1 MPDDPLTWVLLV
13 LYLLGSAYCSASE
26 TAFMTANRFKIKAK
40 AEEGSVSAKLAS
52 WVLVRLENSI
62 VSIVLFNNLVNM
74 LFTALLTVMLVSL
87 HGADQGELSATLLG
101 VPIVF
106 ILGETFPKIIAKQFN
121 EQFVLVSAYL
131 LVPLIII
138 SYPIAL
144 IFRAIIWL
152 MKKVFRF
159 KEDNIFSADDFENVI
174 EAIEEQ
180 GIINEDASE
189 LIISTL
195 EFSETVV
202 KDVITP
208 KQNIKAYD
216 LSKFTTKSFNDYI
229 LKSPFSRIPLYEKT
243 IDNIVGV
250 IVVREYIKHYQK
262 KPNINPKT
270 IMSKPYFVNNKITLT
285 KMIEGFKRKNTH
297 IAFVV
302 DENRKLLGMVTM
314 EDVLEELVGQI
325 AEVTSNLKGEGEEFD
340 V

>member
-1 MPDDPLTWVLLV
+1 MPDEPLTWLLLI
-13 LYLLGSAYCSASE
+13 LYLLGSAYCSATE

-40 AEEGSVSAKLAS
+40 AEEGSISARLAS

-62 VSIVLFNNLVNM
+62 VSVVLFNNLVNM
-74 LFTALLTVMLVSL
+74 LFTALLTVTLL
-87 HGADQGELSATLLG
+87 NLNFADQAELYATLIG
-101 VPIVF
+101 VPVIF
-106 ILGETFPKIIAKQFN
+106 IFGETVPKILAKKYN
-121 EQFVLVSAYL
+121 EGFVQVSAFL

-138 SYPIAL
+138 SYPVAL

-152 MKKVFRF
+152 FKKVFKF
-159 KEDNIFSADDFENVI
+159 QEDNIFTADDFENVI

-189 LIISTL
+189 LILSSL

-202 KDVITP
+202 KDVLTP

-216 LSKFTTKSFNDYI
+216 IKKFSTKTFNDYI
-229 LKSPFSRIPLYEKT
+229 LASPFSRIPLYEGT
-243 IDNIVGV
+243 IDKIVGV

-262 KPNINPKT
+262 KPSINPKT
-270 IMSKPYFVNNKITLT
+270 IMNKPYFVNYKITMT

-297 IAFVV
+297 IAFVL
-302 DENRKLLGMVTM
+302 DDQKKLLGMVTM

-325 AEVTSNLKGEGEEFD
+325 AEVTSSLKGEEKFD